1 MVDYI
6 EIINTLNKLDS
17 EYSASSDLQMT
28 ILYSKLSVIEL
39 CGWIE
44 VSIDEILTNYID
56 SHIID
61 VSLVNDIKRI
71 IKRNYGFKYDN
82 NIFPLLCSV
91 LGINNVENMLDSI
104 PLAQFV
110 QFKCIVE
117 NYSVVRNIAAH
128 TDTPL
133 GTTRTFYAPSQVIGD
148 YAKIKPFVTS
158 IEDYIKAL

>member
-6 EIINTLNKLDS
+6 EIINTLNKL
-17 EYSASSDLQMT
+17 ENKYSASTDLQMT

-44 VSIDEILTNYID
+44 VSIDEILINYID

-61 VSLVNDIKRI
+61 ASLVRDIKKI
-71 IKRNYGFKYDN
+71 IGRNYGFKYDS

-104 PLAQFV
+104 PLVQFV
-110 QFKCIVE
+110 QFKSIVG
-117 NYSVVRNIAAH
+117 NYSGERNIAAH
-128 TDTPL
+128 TDTPI
-133 GTTRTFYAPSQVIGD
+133 GTTRTYFSPSQVIGD

-158 IEDYIKAL
+158 MENYVKTL